1 MAGIYIHI
9 PFCKQKCNYC
19 DFYSITSFHKKEELL
34 TALNKELI
42 IRKDYLKNEL
52 IDTIYFGGGTPSLLN
67 MQDVGDILTTINDNY
82 SVSKN
87 PEITIEVNPDDVSF
101 EYFKDLIKLGI
112 KRLSIG
118 IQSFNDNALEFLN
131 RRHSSNQ
138 AIEAVKN
145 AQKAGFKNISID
157 LIYGIP
163 CMSFET
169 WTRSTNTAISL
180 NIQHISAYHLSI
192 EKNTPLFK
200 MLSKNEI
207 AIINENESFKQ
218 FSKLVEMVKQEGFE
232 HYEISNFARKNF
244 YSQHNSN
251 YWKQKKYIG
260 VGPSAHSFDF
270 TSRQW
275 NVSNISQYIDFT
287 NTDKKFYSTEIL
299 TKDQKYNDYIITALR
314 TIWGIDLT
322 YIENNFGTKY
332 HKLCVKQS
340 EKYIDAEHIIFENN
354 KLTLSVEGMF
364 ISDTIIS
371 EMLYI
376 NK

>member
-1 MAGIYIHI
+1 
-9 PFCKQKCNYC
+9 
-19 DFYSITSFHKKEELL
+19 
-34 TALNKELI
+34 
-42 IRKDYLKNEL
+42 
-52 IDTIYFGGGTPSLLN
+52 
-67 MQDVGDILTTINDNY
+67 
-82 SVSKN
+82 
-87 PEITIEVNPDDVSF
+87 
-101 EYFKDLIKLGI
+101 
-112 KRLSIG
+112 
-118 IQSFNDNALEFLN
+118 
-131 RRHSSNQ
+131 
-138 AIEAVKN
+138 
-145 AQKAGFKNISID
+145 
-157 LIYGIP
+157 
-163 CMSFET
+163 MSFET
-169 WTRSTNTAISL
+169 WTRSINTAISL

-232 HYEISNFARKNF
+232 HYEISNFAKKNF

-251 YWKQKKYIG
+251 YWKQEKYIG
-260 VGPSAHSFDF
+260 IGPSAHSFNLK
-270 TSRQW
+270 SRQW

-332 HKLCVKQS
+332 HKLCIKQY